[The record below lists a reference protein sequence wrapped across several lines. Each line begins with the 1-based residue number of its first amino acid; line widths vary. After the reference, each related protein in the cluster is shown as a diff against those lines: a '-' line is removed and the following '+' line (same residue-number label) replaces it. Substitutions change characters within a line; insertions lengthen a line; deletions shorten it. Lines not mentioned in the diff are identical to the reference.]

1 MVTCISTYLNV
12 FATSLKTVC
21 KTWSACKAILSEKSK
36 YFLSFQLSSFG
47 PNGVLV
53 EGMLVQLVS
62 HVTRQD
68 IRRSMYYRVKLSQG
82 NAATLSL

>member
-1 MVTCISTYLNV
+1 MVTCMSTYFNV
-12 FATSLKTVC
+12 FATSLKIVC
-21 KTWSACKAILSEKSK
+21 KAWSACKVILSEKSK

-53 EGMLVQLVS
+53 QGMLVQLMS

-68 IRRSMYYRVKLSQG
+68 IRRSLYYHVNLSQD

>member
-1 MVTCISTYLNV
+1 MVTCMSTYLNV

-21 KTWSACKAILSEKSK
+21 KARSACKVILSEKSK

-47 PNGVLV
+47 RNVFLA
-53 EGMLVQLVS
+53 EGIFVQLVS

-68 IRRSMYYRVKLSQG
+68 IRRSRYYRVKLSQG
-82 NAATLSL
+82 NAATLS